1 MKQKP
6 FENDREF
13 MRSLDSRQYAYF
25 LKRETKNA
33 SRLQAA
39 LLDLGRGVS
48 IVSAM
53 NGEAFHNVLTE
64 QA

>member
-6 FENDREF
+6 FGSDREF
-13 MRSLDSRQYAYF
+13 MRSLDSRQHAYF
-25 LKRETKNA
+25 LKREADNA
-33 SRLQAA
+33 RRLQAA

-48 IVSAM
+48 IVNAM
-53 NGEAFHNVLTE
+53 NGEALHNLLTE